1 MIRSKQRQ
9 GLIRARLIGARSATG
24 DVLTFL
30 DSHCEVNVGWLEP
43 LLARLKEK
51 PRSAVMPLIEII
63 NADSLEYQLV
73 GINLGGFS
81 WDLVFTWDQPGG
93 AWSATE
99 QAKPRPSP
107 TMAGGLFSIY
117 RNFFFEIG
125 SYDEGMDVWGGE
137 NLEISFRVSGL
148 LLIQQRSLDHHT
160 VCHMTIT

>member
-1 MIRSKQRQ
+1 M
-9 GLIRARLIGARSATG
+9 
-24 DVLTFL
+24 
-30 DSHCEVNVGWLEP
+30 GWLEP

-93 AWSATE
+93 AWSAAE

-148 LLIQQRSLDHHT
+148 LLR
-160 VCHMTIT
+160 CHMTTT